1 MQTLSPLFLFS
12 KLDNFHIIFRI
23 FLLFCF
29 VISTAII
36 IEIAKTLQNPSIPE
50 DIRLVLIIAPSL
62 VFALIITMPDIK
74 KILNP
79 IQQGIDKFIVTEPD
93 NPDQTEH
100 EITENTDTQQVQIT
114 ENDKIPKIDDAVP
127 ITAELSE
134 YDKKQFKDFKEQ
146 LQKLQG
152 TIQEIKS
159 SQVKFEK
166 ELLDYK
172 TKIQD
177 LRRKGSTKLED
188 LETSYAKIMAFKAE
202 IDNPMNFIDKY
213 FQMLNHPELFK
224 KKIPTKTWKMLENMP
239 DIDPEEEPITK
250 SKREIKQ

>member
-36 IEIAKTLQNPSIPE
+36 IEIAKTLQNPSVPE
-50 DIRLVLIIAPSL
+50 DTRLVLVIAPSL

-79 IQQGIDKFIVTEPD
+79 TQQGIDKFITTESD

-100 EITENTDTQQVQIT
+100 QITENTDSQQVQKT
-114 ENDKIPKIDDAVP
+114 ENDEIHKIDDAVP

-166 ELLDYK
+166 ELLNYK
-172 TKIQD
+172 VKIQD
-177 LRRKGSTKLED
+177 LNRKGSTKIED
-188 LETSYAKIMAFKAE
+188 LETAYAKIMAFKAE

-224 KKIPTKTWKMLENMP
+224 KKITTKTWEMLEKMP
-239 DIDPEEEPITK
+239 NIDSEEEPDIQSEK
-250 SKREIKQ
+250 EIKQ